1 MWPISLSRIRIST
14 PRASKLLPSP
24 LDMAPLV
31 SLPSDHIVY
40 GANFTIGGNHVM
52 ITIHAY
58 ALFQMFCVKHK
69 TLKTSLSR
77 VVNSRL
83 IPVLEVKEEN

>member
-1 MWPISLSRIRIST
+1 
-14 PRASKLLPSP
+14 
-24 LDMAPLV
+24 
-31 SLPSDHIVY
+31 
-40 GANFTIGGNHVM
+40 M